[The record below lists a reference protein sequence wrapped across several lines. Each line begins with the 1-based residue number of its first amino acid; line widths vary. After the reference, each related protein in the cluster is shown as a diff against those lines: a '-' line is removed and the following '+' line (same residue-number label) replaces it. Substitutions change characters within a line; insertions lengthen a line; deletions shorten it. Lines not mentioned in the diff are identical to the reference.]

1 MTGVG
6 MPVGG
11 RRWAD
16 YWLFPHFF
24 NWSAHSVASDP
35 VTSGTA
41 AHQALLSMGFSRQ
54 DTGVGCHL
62 PRQVI
67 EHS

>member
-11 RRWAD
+11 RRRAD
-16 YWLFPHFF
+16 YWFFPHFF
-24 NWSAHSVASDP
+24 NLSAHSVASDP

-41 AHQALLSMGFSRQ
+41 AHQALLSTGFSRQ